1 MKKILCSIAAIF
13 FISSCTSVDM
23 NGDVVSLLYSEF
35 SHNPPFGE
43 AFEAPGK
50 KVKKYEN
57 LTTNFRAEAMNI
69 TTGFKYHR
77 GDASDNSF
85 NIYKTD
91 NVAIRYCE
99 KLSKG
104 QCVLS
109 RDNYRIIY
117 KDLNDYKVKMGLVK
131 PKQSTRERRLAEEK
145 QKENEDRGVSGK
157 AFISGKSTAKK
168 EKRINPFDD
177 DDGFLTQDQ
186 LDKDVKQ
193 LIEEREKLRKEQ
205 LEIIEEKRK
214 QKKIE
219 TAKQEKNR
227 VAAQNRKDREEEE
240 QLRKDQKE
248 IISTVQSFLYALGYS
263 PGDEG
268 EYDFRTQ
275 TAIKA
280 YQNDTDMKPIDGEI
294 SEALLIKLQS
304 SFSKKQNTLDLKN
317 YSVVG
322 TGSGYLVDKNGH
334 VVTNEHVVNG
344 CSVITTGK
352 NNTAELL
359 RADATNDIAI
369 IKTTDAE
376 KYRPMSFA
384 GKDPA
389 LGQRI
394 FVSGFP
400 LNQILE
406 NLNFTSGTVSSEV
419 GLMQN
424 INQFQFTAP
433 IQPGN
438 SGGPILN
445 EYGGILGM
453 SVATVSNKKFEE
465 MVDTLVQNINFGIRQ
480 SSVQSLLDQ
489 EGINYETGNPN
500 WLRNEESVAKE
511 AKAGTVLIKCW
522 NLN

>member
-1 MKKILCSIAAIF
+1 
-13 FISSCTSVDM
+13 
-23 NGDVVSLLYSEF
+23 
-35 SHNPPFGE
+35 
-43 AFEAPGK
+43 
-50 KVKKYEN
+50 
-57 LTTNFRAEAMNI
+57 
-69 TTGFKYHR
+69 
-77 GDASDNSF
+77 
-85 NIYKTD
+85 
-91 NVAIRYCE
+91 
-99 KLSKG
+99 
-104 QCVLS
+104 
-109 RDNYRIIY
+109 
-117 KDLNDYKVKMGLVK
+117 
-131 PKQSTRERRLAEEK
+131 
-145 QKENEDRGVSGK
+145 
-157 AFISGKSTAKK
+157 
-168 EKRINPFDD
+168 
-177 DDGFLTQDQ
+177 
-186 LDKDVKQ
+186 
-193 LIEEREKLRKEQ
+193 
-205 LEIIEEKRK
+205 
-214 QKKIE
+214 
-219 TAKQEKNR
+219 
-227 VAAQNRKDREEEE
+227 
-240 QLRKDQKE
+240 
-248 IISTVQSFLYALGYS
+248 
-263 PGDEG
+263 
-268 EYDFRTQ
+268 
-275 TAIKA
+275 
-280 YQNDTDMKPIDGEI
+280 MKPIDGEI

-334 VVTNEHVVNG
+334 IVTNEHVVNG

-369 IKTTDAE
+369 IKTTDTE

-384 GKDPA
+384 DKDPA

-445 EYGGILGM
+445 EYGGVIGM

-480 SSVQSLLDQ
+480 SSIQSLLDQ
-489 EGINYETGNPN
+489 ESIKYETGNPK
-500 WLRNEESVAKE
+500 WFKNEESVAEE

>member
-1 MKKILCSIAAIF
+1 MKKFLCTIATVF
-13 FISSCTSVDM
+13 FISSCTSIDR
-23 NGDVVSLLYSEF
+23 NGNVVNLLYSEF

-50 KVKKYEN
+50 KVKSYED
-57 LTTNFRAEAMNI
+57 LTTSFRAEAMNI

-91 NVAIRYCE
+91 NVAIRYCK

-109 RDNYRIIY
+109 RYNNKIFY

-131 PKQSTRERRLAEEK
+131 PKQSSRERRLAEEK
-145 QKENEDRGVSGK
+145 NNKLKSEKKQRENE
-157 AFISGKSTAKK
+157 ALEKK
-168 EKRINPFDD
+168 YKRD
-177 DDGFLTQDQ
+177 DDGFQTQDQ
-186 LDKDVKQ
+186 LDKIEKQ
-193 LIEEREKLRKEQ
+193 LIKEREKLRKEQ
-205 LEIIEEKRK
+205 LEIIEAKRK
-214 QKKIE
+214 QKEIE
-219 TAKQEKNR
+219 IAKQEKNR
-227 VAAQNRKDREEEE
+227 IGEQKRKDREEEE

-263 PGDEG
+263 PGEEG

-369 IKTTDAE
+369 IKTTDTE

-445 EYGGILGM
+445 EYGGVIGM

-489 EGINYETGNPN
+489 EEIKYETGNPN
-500 WLRNEESVAKE
+500 WFRNEESVAEE
-511 AKAGTVLIKCW
+511 AKAGTVLVKCW
-522 NLN
+522 ALDK

>member
-13 FISSCTSVDM
+13 FISACTSIDI
-23 NGDVVSLLYSEF
+23 NGDRVNLLYSEF
-35 SHNPPFGE
+35 SHNPPLGE

-50 KVKKYEN
+50 KVERYED

-77 GDASDNSF
+77 GDASDNAF
-85 NIYKTD
+85 DMYKTD
-91 NVAIRYCE
+91 NVAIRYCR

-109 RDNYRIIY
+109 RYNYQIFY

-131 PKQSTRERRLAEEK
+131 PKQSVREKRLAEEK
-145 QKENEDRGVSGK
+145 RNKIEADRIEKENEILEKEYTGK
-157 AFISGKSTAKK
+157 KENIKTQEDWDKEAAALRIERNEILEARRKQKEKEEAEALKK
-168 EKRINPFDD
+168 EK
-177 DDGFLTQDQ
+177 
-186 LDKDVKQ
+186 
-193 LIEEREKLRKEQ
+193 EK
-205 LEIIEEKRK
+205 
-214 QKKIE
+214 
-219 TAKQEKNR
+219 
-227 VAAQNRKDREEEE
+227 REEELRLKLERQEAKRKEEQE
-240 QLRKDQKE
+240 QLKNEKKK
-248 IISTVQSFLYALGYS
+248 IVSTVQAFLYALGYA
-263 PGDEG
+263 PGEEG

-280 YQNDTDMKPIDGEI
+280 YQTDSNMKPIDGEI
-294 SEALLIKLQS
+294 SEELLIKLQS
-304 SFSKKQNTLDLKN
+304 SFSKKQNTIDFKN
-317 YSVVG
+317 YSIVG
-322 TGSGYLVDKNGH
+322 TGSGYLVDRNGH

-369 IKTTDAE
+369 IKTSDTE
-376 KYRPMSFA
+376 KYKPMSFA
-384 GKDPA
+384 NKDPV
-389 LGQRI
+389 LGQSI
-394 FVSGFP
+394 FVAGFP

-445 EYGGILGM
+445 NYGGVIGM

-465 MVDTLVQNINFGIRQ
+465 MLDTLVQNINFGIRQ
-480 SSVQSLLDQ
+480 SRIQSLLDQ
-489 EGINYETGNPN
+489 EGINYNKGNPN
-500 WLRNEESVAKE
+500 WFNNEESVAEE
-511 AKAGTVLIKCW
+511 AKAGTLLIKCW
-522 NLN
+522 ALNK

>member
-1 MKKILCSIAAIF
+1 MKKFLCSIAAVF

-23 NGDVVSLLYSEF
+23 NGNTVNLLYSEF

-50 KVKKYEN
+50 KVERYED

-77 GDASDNSF
+77 GDAGDNAF
-85 NIYKTD
+85 DIYKTD
-91 NVAIRYCE
+91 NVAIRYCK

-109 RDNYRIIY
+109 RYNYKVFY

-131 PKQSTRERRLAEEK
+131 PKQSLTERRLAEEK
-145 QKENEDRGVSGK
+145 K
-157 AFISGKSTAKK
+157 
-168 EKRINPFDD
+168 
-177 DDGFLTQDQ
+177 
-186 LDKDVKQ
+186 DKLE
-193 LIEEREKLRKEQ
+193 LIEREKEREIIRKDNEAREEKYENDKNTRSQSQLEKENAKLLQEQ
-205 LEIIEEKRK
+205 LEIMEALKK
-214 QKKIE
+214 QKIIE
-219 TAKQEKNR
+219 TAKEDKYIAADRNIKEK
-227 VAAQNRKDREEEE
+227 EE
-240 QLRKDQKE
+240 QEQRRKDQKE
-248 IISTVQSFLYALGYS
+248 IVSTVQAFLDALGYS
-263 PGDEG
+263 PGNEG
-268 EYDFRTQ
+268 EYDFRTK

-280 YQNDTDMKPIDGEI
+280 YQNDSDIRPVNGEI
-294 SEALLIKLQS
+294 SEELLVKLQS
-304 SFSKKQNTLDLKN
+304 SFSKKQNTLDFKN
-317 YSVVG
+317 YSVAG

-359 RADATNDIAI
+359 RADASNDIAI
-369 IKTTDAE
+369 IKTSDTE

-384 GKDPA
+384 DKDPA

-445 EYGGILGM
+445 EYGGIIGM

-465 MVDTLVQNINFGIRQ
+465 MLDTLVQNINFGIRQ
-480 SSVQSLLDQ
+480 SSIQSLLDQ
-489 EGINYETGNPN
+489 EGINYKKGNPN
-500 WLRNEESVAKE
+500 WFENEEKVAKE
-511 AKAGTVLIKCW
+511 AKSGTVLIKCW
-522 NLN
+522 SRDK

>member
-1 MKKILCSIAAIF
+1 MNKKILIGFVLLITSCASIDSVQNQFYVGMSKNAACDLTLNKVLLTQNPCYAHINYLYKIPNSYYQYNKEMKTEVLGADGKYLVF
-13 FISSCTSVDM
+13 KNVKYKVNYPEYPPK
-23 NGDVVSLLYSEF
+23 NGGILIL
-35 SHNPPFGE
+35 
-43 AFEAPGK
+43 K
-50 KVKKYEN
+50 
-57 LTTNFRAEAMNI
+57 TTNFNTAMSI
-69 TTGFKYHR
+69 ARTGGR
-77 GDASDNSF
+77 TSNQ
-85 NIYKTD
+85 T
-91 NVAIRYCE
+91 V
-99 KLSKG
+99 
-104 QCVLS
+104 
-109 RDNYRIIY
+109 
-117 KDLNDYKVKMGLVK
+117 
-131 PKQSTRERRLAEEK
+131 TERRLAEEK
-145 QKENEDRGVSGK
+145 RNKLEAEKKQRENE
-157 AFISGKSTAKK
+157 ALEKK
-168 EKRINPFDD
+168 YKRD
-177 DDGFLTQDQ
+177 DDGFQTQDQ
-186 LDKDVKQ
+186 LDKDEKQ

-205 LEIIEEKRK
+205 LEIIEAKRK
-214 QKKIE
+214 QKEIE
-219 TAKQEKNR
+219 TAKQERNR
-227 VAAQNRKDREEEE
+227 VAEQNRKDKEEEE

-248 IISTVQSFLYALGYS
+248 IISTVQALLYALGYS

-280 YQNDTDMKPIDGEI
+280 YQSDTDMKPIDGEI

-369 IKTTDAE
+369 IKTSDTE
-376 KYRPMSFA
+376 KYKAMSFA

-445 EYGGILGM
+445 EYGGVLGM

-465 MVDTLVQNINFGIRQ
+465 MLDTLVQNINFGIRQ

>member
-1 MKKILCSIAAIF
+1 MKKFLCSIATVL
-13 FISSCTSVDM
+13 FISACTSVDM
-23 NGDVVSLLYSEF
+23 NGGVVNFMYSEF
-35 SHNPPFGE
+35 SHDPPFGE
-43 AFEAPGK
+43 AFEAPGN
-50 KVKKYEN
+50 KVERYED

-77 GDASDNSF
+77 GDAVDNLF
-85 NIYKTD
+85 DEFKTD
-91 NVAIRYCE
+91 NVSIRYCE

-109 RDNYRIIY
+109 KYNYKIFY

-131 PKQSTRERRLAEEK
+131 PKIEIENGVKEKKYTR
-145 QKENEDRGVSGK
+145 
-157 AFISGKSTAKK
+157 KK
-168 EKRINPFDD
+168 ESIK
-177 DDGFLTQDQ
+177 TQED
-186 LDKDVKQ
+186 LDKEVAA
-193 LIEEREKLRKEQ
+193 LRKEQ
-205 LEIIEEKRK
+205 NEILEAKRK
-214 QKKIE
+214 QK
-219 TAKQEKNR
+219 EKDE
-227 VAAQNRKDREEEE
+227 QE
-240 QLRKDQKE
+240 QLKNEKKE
-248 IISTVQSFLYALGYS
+248 IVSTVQAFLYALGYA

-280 YQNDTDMKPIDGEI
+280 YQIDTDMKPVDGDI
-294 SEALLIKLQS
+294 SEELIIKLQS
-304 SFSKKQNTLDLKN
+304 SFSKKQNTIDFKN

-322 TGSGYLVDKNGH
+322 SGSGYLVDNNGH
-334 VVTNEHVVNG
+334 VVTNEHVING
-344 CSVITTGK
+344 CSIITTGK

-359 RADATNDIAI
+359 RADETNDIAI
-369 IKTTDAE
+369 IKSFDSE
-376 KYRPMSFA
+376 KYKAMSFA
-384 GKDPA
+384 NKDPA

-445 EYGGILGM
+445 ENGGVIGM

-465 MVDTLVQNINFGIRQ
+465 MLDTLVQNMNFGIRQ
-480 SSVQSLLDQ
+480 SSIQSLLDQ
-489 EGINYETGNPN
+489 EGIKYEKGNPN
-500 WLRNEESVAKE
+500 WFKNEESVAE
-511 AKAGTVLIKCW
+511 VAKSGTMLIKCW
-522 NLN
+522 TLNN